1 MEFRVFIVLLV
12 LNFEF
17 LPLPED
23 LRSMKAT
30 EKIFREPDMPYVK
43 LRALAR

>member
-30 EKIFREPDMPYVK
+30 EKIFREPDTPYVRLK
-43 LRALAR
+43 ALAR